1 MIYTRIQHRW
11 DIEIHLLSKE
21 RESRYNE
28 HAEEVRKMRLTMYTD
43 FSLRVLIYL
52 GTKEPDKLTTIQEIS
67 EAYNISKNHLTK
79 VTFELGKAGF
89 IQTVRGRGGGIRL
102 ADLPQNINVGTVVRK
117 MEDDF
122 HLVECFDPATNR
134 CPISPVCGLRG
145 VLGKALHAY
154 LAVLDEY
161 TLEDLMFNKEGLR
174 EILKT

>member
-1 MIYTRIQHRW
+1 M
-11 DIEIHLLSKE
+11 
-21 RESRYNE
+21 
-28 HAEEVRKMRLTMYTD
+28 MRLTMYTD

-52 GTKEPDKLTTIQEIS
+52 GTKEQDKLTTIQEIS
-67 EAYNISKNHLTK
+67 DAYNISKNHLMK

-122 HLVECFDPATNR
+122 HIVECFDREHNR

-161 TLEDLMFNKEGLR
+161 TLEDLLFNKEGLR
-174 EILKT
+174 EILQPT

>member
-1 MIYTRIQHRW
+1 
-11 DIEIHLLSKE
+11 
-21 RESRYNE
+21 
-28 HAEEVRKMRLTMYTD
+28 MYTD

-102 ADLPQNINVGTVVRK
+102 ADLPQNINVGTVVRR

-122 HLVECFDPATNR
+122 NLVECFDSATNR
-134 CPISPVCGLRG
+134 CPISP
-145 VLGKALHAY
+145 
-154 LAVLDEY
+154 
-161 TLEDLMFNKEGLR
+161 
-174 EILKT
+174 I

>member
-1 MIYTRIQHRW
+1 
-11 DIEIHLLSKE
+11 
-21 RESRYNE
+21 
-28 HAEEVRKMRLTMYTD
+28 MRLTMYTD

-52 GTKEPDKLTTIQEIS
+52 GTKEQGKLTTIQEIS
-67 EAYNISKNHLTK
+67 DAYNISKNHLTK

-102 ADLPQNINVGTVVRK
+102 ADLPENINVGTVVRK

-122 HLVECFDPATNR
+122 HIVECFDSEHNR

-154 LAVLDEY
+154 LMVLDEY
-161 TLEDLMFNKEGLR
+161 TLEDLLFNKEGLR
-174 EILKT
+174 ELLQT

>member
-1 MIYTRIQHRW
+1 
-11 DIEIHLLSKE
+11 
-21 RESRYNE
+21 
-28 HAEEVRKMRLTMYTD
+28 MYTD

-52 GTKEPDKLTTIQEIS
+52 GTKEDGKLSTIQEIS
-67 EAYNISKNHLTK
+67 DAYNISKNHLMK

-102 ADLPQNINVGTVVRK
+102 ADIPENINIGTVVRK

-122 HLVECFDPATNR
+122 HLVECFDAEHNR

-154 LAVLDEY
+154 LTVLDGY
-161 TLEDLMFNKEGLR
+161 TLEDLLFNKEGLR
-174 EILKT
+174 AILQT